1 MLARLALP
9 LTISFAAAATVAIEG
24 VSVASWA
31 GDRSAPCSGPSP
43 AEACSLNGVIAM
55 VAGCFFAVETLA
67 AVLVAL
73 ILARGGK
80 RFGAG
85 VAIAALL
92 CALALEHLWLLT

>member
-1 MLARLALP
+1 
-9 LTISFAAAATVAIEG
+9 
-24 VSVASWA
+24 
-31 GDRSAPCSGPSP
+31 
-43 AEACSLNGVIAM
+43 M